1 MFIRNFV
8 AYIAS
13 ESGKSLPSLALAAS
27 IILLTACSCCNH
39 ITEDLSYLDDF
50 VDLNFPQ
57 AQTTI
62 HKDVDLYVD
71 YSTCVAEA
79 QKSEYFRRT
88 HPAFVDCAPTFY
100 SIKGSNIT
108 EETKDPQKVY
118 QLLTTIR
125 EVNNADIKQA
135 VSNIVSGDNQ
145 AVLITDGEYYMKDAT
160 RDNLNNPYLAEEFR
174 TWLKKGR
181 DIYIFSEP
189 YLESG
194 KYNKHRFYFLFTDS
208 KLPNNIYERFSRS
221 APSNSDVKVL
231 HLNNGAPK
239 THRNGKLL
247 DINECLSPVEDNC
260 RRYSSYEIQE
270 YAVQWKD
277 IKNYLAEGSLKERYM
292 TRGIFVD
299 LSDFDGYKIEELEP
313 VAYLI
318 AEDYQEYVDSIYG
331 AAKVLPRAKRIVRVK
346 DVFSIDKRSFE
357 ENGEIVLTL
366 KNNFDGVGN
375 TLSSD
380 WPNLLKVDFVV
391 SQVSDNFSSNEDL
404 YSAFQWRSI
413 SSFQGGAM
421 NTSIFESISQ
431 VLKDPDM
438 SPINKDSAIIYT
450 VYLSTYSI

>member
-1 MFIRNFV
+1 MFTRDFV
-8 AYIAS
+8 AHIAS
-13 ESGKSLPSLALAAS
+13 ESEKCRKTLSLAAMV
-27 IILLTACSCCNH
+27 LLLSACGNS
-39 ITEDLSYLDDF
+39 ITEDLSYLKGF

-57 AQTTI
+57 TQTTI
-62 HKDVDLYVD
+62 SKDVDLYID

-100 SIKGSNIT
+100 SIKGAKIT

-118 QLLTTIR
+118 QLLSTIK

-135 VSNIVSGDNQ
+135 VASIVAGNNQ

-194 KYNKHRFYFLFTDS
+194 RYSKYRFYFLFTDS
-208 KLPNNIYERFSRS
+208 KLPNNIYDRFIRS
-221 APSNSDVKVL
+221 APANSDVKLL

-239 THRNGKLL
+239 AFRKGKGQ
-247 DINECLSPVEDNC
+247 DINESLSPVEDNC
-260 RRYSSYEIQE
+260 SVYPTFEIQE

-277 IKNYLAEGSLKERYM
+277 IKKFLATGSLKERYI

-299 LSDFDGYKIEELEP
+299 LSDFDGYEIEEIEP
-313 VAYLI
+313 VVYLF
-318 AEDYQEYVDSIYG
+318 AEDYQEYVDSVSVS
-331 AAKVLPRAKRIVRVK
+331 AKVTPHVKKLVQVK
-346 DVFSIDKRSFE
+346 DVFAIDKRSFE
-357 ENGEIVLTL
+357 DDGEIVLTL
-366 KNNFDGVGN
+366 DKNFDGVGY

-391 SQVSDNFSSNEDL
+391 TKVSDNFSSNDDL
-404 YSAFQWRSI
+404 NSAFQWRSI
-413 SSFQGGAM
+413 SSAQGGAM
-421 NTSIFESISQ
+421 NTSILESISQ

-438 SPINKDSAIIYT
+438 SPVDKESAVLYT
-450 VYLSTYSI
+450 IYLSTYSL

>member
-1 MFIRNFV
+1 MFIRDFV
-8 AYIAS
+8 AHIAS
-13 ESGKSLPSLALAAS
+13 ESEKCRNSLSVAALV
-27 IILLTACSCCNH
+27 ILFTACGNS

-57 AQTTI
+57 TQTTI
-62 HKDVDLYVD
+62 QKDVDLYVD

-88 HPAFVDCAPTFY
+88 HPAFVDCAPTFF
-100 SIKGSNIT
+100 SIKGSKIT

-118 QLLTTIR
+118 QLLSTIR

-135 VSNIVSGDNQ
+135 VANIVSGDNQ

-194 KYNKHRFYFLFTDS
+194 RYNKYRFYLLFTDS
-208 KLPNNIYERFSRS
+208 KLPNNIYDRFSRS

-239 THRNGKLL
+239 AYRKGKSL
-247 DINECLSPVEDNC
+247 DINESLSPVEDNC
-260 RRYSSYEIQE
+260 KLYSSYEIQE

-277 IKNYLAEGSLKERYM
+277 IKKYLAEGSLKERYM
-292 TRGIFVD
+292 TRGIFVN
-299 LSDFDGYKIEELEP
+299 LSQFDGYKIEEIEP

-318 AEDYQEYVDSIYG
+318 YEDYQEYVDSVSVSS
-331 AAKVLPRAKRIVRVK
+331 KVLPRAKRIVQVK

-357 ENGEIVLTL
+357 DDGEIVLTL
-366 KNNFDGVGN
+366 NKNFDGVGN
-375 TLSSD
+375 TLSSTC
-380 WPNLLKVDFVV
+380 PNLLKVDFVV

-404 YSAFQWRSI
+404 NSAFQWRSI
-413 SSFQGGAM
+413 SSAQGGAM

-438 SPINKDSAIIYT
+438 SPVNKTTAIIYT
-450 VYLSTYSI
+450 IYLSTYSL